1 MGRNCF
7 LCGRKP
13 SSEKS
18 LSLHKFPKE
27 EAQCEKWREACKLTK
42 VDDVSRIHICS
53 LHFAKDDLQVF
64 TVRGIP
70 KAERVRKA
78 VPSILLPKK
87 PFAPIV
93 IPTQKCDANQV
104 KENILTRI
112 TDSAAASNETISEN
126 DSLRKSPESNRQLK
140 STTIRLLNPKKPL
153 ISAVVNGSSVN
164 PTIISDNETLNN
176 DSMDSQIDSQE
187 KETEHNYSKP
197 IITEIVEEESYDQ
210 CQPTEFSDCGIEPIL
225 DDSRSSPFEEFSPT
239 AVETTDIY
247 ETPPNTKKRR
257 CFDPRFVSEIAES
270 DLSTPSGRRRTLL
283 MIKEIDRKKS
293 LRIRK
298 LMARTRYMQK
308 RIETL
313 EDMLESYLTQG

>member
-126 DSLRKSPESNRQLK
+126 DSLRKSP
-140 STTIRLLNPKKPL
+140 
-153 ISAVVNGSSVN
+153 
-164 PTIISDNETLNN
+164 
-176 DSMDSQIDSQE
+176 
-187 KETEHNYSKP
+187 
-197 IITEIVEEESYDQ
+197 DQ